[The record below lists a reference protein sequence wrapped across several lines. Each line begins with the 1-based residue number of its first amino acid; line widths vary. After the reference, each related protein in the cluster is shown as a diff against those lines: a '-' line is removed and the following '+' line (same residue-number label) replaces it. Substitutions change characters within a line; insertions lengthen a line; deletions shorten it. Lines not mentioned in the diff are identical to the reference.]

1 VTRRHFSADEIDRL
15 RLLRGI
21 FVSFEVRAGDAEPY
35 WDSAEELAL
44 YDETFAQ
51 RIGWKWD
58 AVLEE
63 LRRRGRLPAGKTVL
77 DWGCGTGIAAR
88 RFVAARRGIER
99 VFLVDHSEAA
109 VEFAGERLREEH
121 GSLEVHAGLSAEP
134 VDVLLVSHVLD
145 ELDQAQLEPLLALAE
160 GAAAVLWVEPGS
172 KHTSR
177 RLGELRAR
185 LAAVHDVLAPC
196 THQAACGALARED
209 AWCHLFARPPQAVYT
224 EGKWSEFGRE
234 LGIDLRALPYSF
246 LALARRGTFA
256 LDGPGARLLARPR
269 LTRGRAEFELCDA
282 HGVRHVDF
290 LQRTDKKLFK
300 ELDDVAGEPW
310 LFDATLEGRR
320 VTALTRRDR

>member
-1 VTRRHFSADEIDRL
+1 MPRHFSADEIDRL

-21 FVSFEVRAGDAEPY
+21 FVSFEVREGGAEPY

-63 LRRRGRLPAGKTVL
+63 LRRRGRMPGGATVL

-88 RFVAARRGIER
+88 RVLAASEGIER
-99 VFLVDHSEAA
+99 VFLHDHSRAA
-109 VEFAGERLREEH
+109 VELALERLHEEH
-121 GSLEVHAGLSAEP
+121 PRVEVLGRLPDEP

-145 ELDQAQLEPLLALAE
+145 ELDPAQTEGLLDLA
-160 GAAAVLWVEPGS
+160 GRSAAVLWVEPGS
-172 KHTSR
+172 KRTSR

-185 LAAVHDVLAPC
+185 LSASHDLLAPC
-196 THQAACGALARED
+196 THQATCGALAGEEL
-209 AWCHLFARPPQAVYT
+209 WCHFFARPPQAVYT
-224 EGKWSEFGRE
+224 EGKWAELGRE

-246 LALARRGTFA
+246 LALARRGSFS
-256 LDGPGARLLARPR
+256 LDGPSARLLARPR
-269 LTRGRAEFELCDA
+269 LTRGRAQFELCDVS
-282 HGVRHVDF
+282 GVQAADF

-300 ELDDVAGEPW
+300 ALEDVAGEPW